1 VFLIGTS
8 ATGPN
13 LALHRGPP
21 KMTRYIRTAALL
33 HGAGQGHHRESRG
46 CHCRALNSQ
55 PDCAFVGEEPGG
67 LAATTSSD
75 VPLAHYVAA
84 VDAILAGRTD
94 VDGSID
100 AALAHDE
107 NMAMA
112 LVVRSLRMRLR
123 GEFEGSIAAFRRAGV
138 AARGATERERS
149 VVAFFD
155 AFFGSDR
162 FEAERRGLD
171 HLRSYPRD
179 RLVVLYMH
187 FLYNMMLPAAE

>member
-1 VFLIGTS
+1 
-8 ATGPN
+8 
-13 LALHRGPP
+13 
-21 KMTRYIRTAALL
+21 
-33 HGAGQGHHRESRG
+33 
-46 CHCRALNSQ
+46 
-55 PDCAFVGEEPGG
+55 VGEEPGG

-75 VPLAHYVAA
+75 VALAHYVAA

-155 AFFGSDR
+155 AFFGDDR
-162 FEAERRGLD
+162 FEAARRGLD

-187 FLYNMMLPAAE
+187 FLYNMMLPAADRRQRHRALAEEHAAAWGTIGSSSGSGRSSLPRLASMWGPSARGAGVDGSA